1 MSHPSL
7 KIVVIDYN
15 GGNLASAQRAA
26 LYAAQ
31 QINLSVDVEISNHPD
46 TILNADRIILPGQG
60 AFADCMNG
68 LKNIP
73 HLLTAIEQS
82 TDQGTPFLGICV
94 GMQLMAQRGLEHH
107 ITEGLGWVK
116 GEIAQMKPKNLP
128 LPQMGWNELQF
139 KPNQHP
145 ILEGIDPGNHAY
157 FVHSYALTNADSQ
170 TIIATTDYDGVAI
183 PAIIA
188 QGNKVG
194 TQFHVEKSQEV
205 GLRILAN
212 FLTWKTNSAYPNHS
226 Y

>member
-1 MSHPSL
+1 MSHSPL
-7 KIVVIDYN
+7 KIIVIDYN

-31 QINLSVDVEISNHPD
+31 QINLSVDVEISNHPEM
-46 TILNADRIILPGQG
+46 ILNADRIILPGQG

-68 LKNIP
+68 LNNIP
-73 HLLTAIEQS
+73 HLLTALEQS
-82 TDQGTPFLGICV
+82 THKGTPFLGICV

-116 GEIAQMKPKNLP
+116 GEIAQMTPKTLP
-128 LPQMGWNELQF
+128 LPQMGWNELHF

-145 ILEGIDPGNHAY
+145 LLEGIEAGNHAY
-157 FVHSYALTNADSQ
+157 FVHSYALTHADPQ
-170 TIIATTDYDGVAI
+170 DIIATTDYDGVTV

-188 QGNKVG
+188 KGNKVG
-194 TQFHVEKSQEV
+194 TQFHVEKSQEI

-212 FLTWKTNSAYPNHS
+212 FLMWDTSPSLHNH
-226 Y
+226 

>member
-1 MSHPSL
+1 MTHSPL

-15 GGNLASAQRAA
+15 GGNLASAQRAT

-31 QINLSVDVEISNHPD
+31 QINLPVDVEITSHPE

-60 AFADCMNG
+60 AFTDCMNG
-68 LKNIP
+68 LTHIP
-73 HLLTAIEQS
+73 HLLDALEQS
-82 TDQGTPFLGICV
+82 TNKGTPFLGICV

-107 ITEGLGWVK
+107 ITEGLGWVN
-116 GEIAQMKPKNLP
+116 GEIAQMTPKNLP

-139 KPNQHP
+139 TSGQHP
-145 ILEGIDPGNHAY
+145 ILEGINPGDHAY
-157 FVHSYALTNADSQ
+157 FVHSYALTKADSQ
-170 TIIATTDYDGVAI
+170 DIIATTDYDGTV

-188 QGNKVG
+188 KGNKVG

-212 FLTWKTNSAYPNHS
+212 FLTWNVNTSLS
-226 Y
+226 

>member
-1 MSHPSL
+1 MTHSPL

-15 GGNLASAQRAA
+15 GGNLASAQRAT

-31 QINLSVDVEISNHPD
+31 QINLPVDVEITSHPE

-60 AFADCMNG
+60 AFTDCMNG
-68 LKNIP
+68 LTHIP
-73 HLLTAIEQS
+73 HLLDALEQS
-82 TDQGTPFLGICV
+82 TNKGTPFLGICV

-107 ITEGLGWVK
+107 ITEGLGWVN
-116 GEIAQMKPKNLP
+116 GEIAQMTPQNLP

-139 KPNQHP
+139 TSGQHP
-145 ILEGIDPGNHAY
+145 ILEGINPGDHAY
-157 FVHSYALTNADSQ
+157 FVHSYALTKADPQ
-170 TIIATTDYDGVAI
+170 DIIATTDYDGAV

-188 QGNKVG
+188 KGNKVG

-212 FLTWKTNSAYPNHS
+212 FLTWNVNTSLS
-226 Y
+226 